1 MKHLPFISLLNK
13 ATANQL
19 RLICANDKYCD
30 VNALNNTLQ
39 EKGL

>member
-1 MKHLPFISLLNK
+1 MKHLLFISLLNK

-19 RLICANDKYCD
+19 RLICANDEQCD
-30 VNALNNTLQ
+30 INEPENALQ